1 MTGDMEVTRLTTLKG
16 LSIRQTHGVCHFCP
30 VKSEAIPTQ
39 EKSNHILNIRMC

>member
-16 LSIRQTHGVCHFCP
+16 LSIRQTHGFCHFCP